1 MRRTHTLKELKLTYV
16 ALTLS
21 IAAVAVTGASTI
33 LSALPNST
41 RINALVQEVD
51 TLKQSNLGLK
61 QQLEV
66 ERQNRA
72 RIDELDVGLTA
83 VAAVLKVDR
92 AELAKAIIAAK
103 SAKAEVATR
112 QSPPPGSQVAQ
123 TSQSHQ
129 LAAAENV
136 APGAASQQQDQRKQI
151 VASTTAASPSTG
163 DQSTPP
169 VPKVSSDGATLSSTL
184 GTDNPFAA
192 PVDSYEAPATLT
204 VASAAHAP
212 ESLSIEQVDAVLGKR
227 ISESWYKPAGA
238 ADGLSAIVQVRM
250 ARDGKVSAVKLT
262 KASGNAAFDNSAI
275 SALKSIGAID
285 EVSRLSD
292 ADFKKGYAIRSIQ
305 FTPQMGG

>member
-1 MRRTHTLKELKLTYV
+1 MKELKLTYV

-41 RINALVQEVD
+41 RINALAQEVD
-51 TLKQSNLGLK
+51 TLKQSNLGLT

-83 VAAVLKVDR
+83 VATVLKVDR

-103 SAKAEVATR
+103 TAKSEVTAR
-112 QSPPPGSQVAQ
+112 QSSAPVTQASQPSHSRQSAVAEKVTPGSAAAQRQDQSKQVASSESD
-123 TSQSHQ
+123 TS
-129 LAAAENV
+129 
-136 APGAASQQQDQRKQI
+136 
-151 VASTTAASPSTG
+151 STGEQTAASG
-163 DQSTPP
+163 
-169 VPKVSSDGATLSSTL
+169 PKVSSDASNLSSTL
-184 GTDNPFAA
+184 GSDNPFATA
-192 PVDSYEAPATLT
+192 GDSYDAPAALT
-204 VASAAHAP
+204 VAAAAQAP
-212 ESLSIEQVDAVLGKR
+212 ESLSIEQVDAVFGKR
-227 ISESWYKPAGA
+227 LSESWYKPAGA
-238 ADGLSAIVQVRM
+238 ADGLSAIVQVQM

-285 EVSRLSD
+285 EVKRLSD

>member
-1 MRRTHTLKELKLTYV
+1 MKELKLTYV

-41 RINALVQEVD
+41 RINALAEEVD
-51 TLKQSNLGLK
+51 TLKESNLGLT
-61 QQLEV
+61 QQLEM

-83 VAAVLKVDR
+83 VATVLKVDR

-103 SAKAEVATR
+103 SAKSEVAAR
-112 QSPPPGSQVAQ
+112 QSSATVTQASRPSH
-123 TSQSHQ
+123 SHQ
-129 LAAAENV
+129 SAVAEKAEPGTAAGQRQDQSKQITSANADTSSSTGEQTAAA
-136 APGAASQQQDQRKQI
+136 G
-151 VASTTAASPSTG
+151 
-163 DQSTPP
+163 
-169 VPKVSSDGATLSSTL
+169 PKVSSDTSNLSSTL
-184 GTDNPFAA
+184 GSDNPFATA
-192 PVDSYEAPATLT
+192 GDSYDAPAALT
-204 VASAAHAP
+204 VAAAAQAP
-212 ESLSIEQVDAVLGKR
+212 EPLSIEQVDAVFGKR
-227 ISESWYKPAGA
+227 LSESWYKPAGA
-238 ADGLSAIVQVRM
+238 ADGLSAIVQVQM

-285 EVSRLSD
+285 EVKRLSD